1 MKIYDIS
8 LTLSPQSIR
17 WVTAQPLELIGR
29 KRMSRGD
36 TNNSSSI
43 HTSVHAGTHVDAPF
57 HFVPDGLTIESLP
70 LETFIGP
77 ARVCAVKPG
86 THITAADVAAAG
98 LQGET
103 RVLFKTR
110 NSTLLKVGVY
120 DASFAPFSVDGA
132 KALVD
137 LGLKLVGLDYLS
149 AAAANEQVPVHRAF
163 LDHGVILLEGDRPFR
178 SAAGALRIILP
189 AGEARRLRWR
199 ALPGGVARTGII
211 RFGEF
216 HGGRLFTIDYRARR
230 RRADQRR

>member
-1 MKIYDIS
+1 MKLYDIS

-17 WVTAQPLELIGR
+17 WVTAQPLELIER

-36 TNNSSSI
+36 ANNSSSV

-57 HFVPDGLTIESLP
+57 HFVPDGMTIESLP

-86 THITAADVAAAG
+86 SHITAADVAGAG
-98 LQGET
+98 LRDET

-120 DASFAPFSVDGA
+120 DGSFAPFSVDA
-132 KALVD
+132 ANALVD
-137 LGLKLVGLDYLS
+137 LGVKLVGLDYLS

-163 LDHGVILLEGDRPFR
+163 LDHGVILLEGVDLSEVAPGRYELFCPPVKL
-178 SAAGALRIILP
+178 AGSDGAPCRAVLREL
-189 AGEARRLRWR
+189 A
-199 ALPGGVARTGII
+199 
-211 RFGEF
+211 
-216 HGGRLFTIDYRARR
+216 
-230 RRADQRR
+230 

>member
-17 WVTAQPLELIGR
+17 WVTAQPLELIER

-57 HFVPDGLTIESLP
+57 HFVPDGVTIEALP

-77 ARVCAVKPG
+77 ARVCAVKPD

-149 AAAANEQVPVHRAF
+149 AAAANEQVPVHREF
-163 LDHGVILLEGDRPFR
+163 LDHGVILLEGVQLSDVPPGRYELFCPPVKL
-178 SAAGALRIILP
+178 AGSDGAPCRAVLRELP
-189 AGEARRLRWR
+189 
-199 ALPGGVARTGII
+199 
-211 RFGEF
+211 
-216 HGGRLFTIDYRARR
+216 
-230 RRADQRR
+230 